1 MKNIVKTIMVIL
13 IFVISV
19 LLQVFVINK
28 TSLFDVKPNMLLVSI
43 ILVSMFTNIYSCS
56 IYSFIL
62 GFVADL
68 IFGTS
73 GIYTLSYSIMGALL
87 GFVSDNYM
95 KGNILSGIMMT
106 IGSVTIFEIIEFVH
120 AIVIKKAV
128 ASIFLLLGKIILG
141 ILLNVVIVIVLSFA
155 IEKIIKLI
163 DKKEDEIYW

>member
-43 ILVSMFTNIYSCS
+43 ILVSMFINIYSCS

-62 GFVADL
+62 GFVAYL
-68 IFGTS
+68 VFGTS
-73 GIYTLSYSIMGALL
+73 GIYTLSYSIIGALL

-95 KGNILSGIMMT
+95 KGNILSEILMT
-106 IGSVTIFEIIEFVH
+106 IGSVTVFEIIEYIH
-120 AIVIKKAV
+120 AIVIKKAI
-128 ASIFLLLGKIILG
+128 AGIFLLVGKIILG
-141 ILLNVVIVIVLSFA
+141 ILLNVVIVIVLSFI

-163 DKKEDEIYW
+163 DKKEDKIYW

>member
-13 IFVISV
+13 IFIISV

-68 IFGTS
+68 VFGTS
-73 GIYTLSYSIMGALL
+73 GIYTLSYSIIGALL
-87 GFVSDNYM
+87 GFVSDHYM
-95 KGNILSGIMMT
+95 KGNILSEILMT
-106 IGSVTIFEIIEFVH
+106 IGSVTVFEIIEYVH
-120 AIVIKKAV
+120 AIVIKKAI
-128 ASIFLLLGKIILG
+128 AGIFLLVGKIILG
-141 ILLNVVIVIVLSFA
+141 ILLNVVIVIVLSFI

-163 DKKEDEIYW
+163 DKKEDKIYW

>member
-13 IFVISV
+13 IFIISV

-68 IFGTS
+68 VFGTS
-73 GIYTLSYSIMGALL
+73 GIYTLSYSIIGALL
-87 GFVSDNYM
+87 GFTPPFKVYSIEN
-95 KGNILSGIMMT
+95 
-106 IGSVTIFEIIEFVH
+106 VTAFCH
-120 AIVIKKAV
+120 LA
-128 ASIFLLLGKIILG
+128 
-141 ILLNVVIVIVLSFA
+141 
-155 IEKIIKLI
+155 
-163 DKKEDEIYW
+163 

>member
-73 GIYTLSYSIMGALL
+73 GIYTLSYSIMGALI